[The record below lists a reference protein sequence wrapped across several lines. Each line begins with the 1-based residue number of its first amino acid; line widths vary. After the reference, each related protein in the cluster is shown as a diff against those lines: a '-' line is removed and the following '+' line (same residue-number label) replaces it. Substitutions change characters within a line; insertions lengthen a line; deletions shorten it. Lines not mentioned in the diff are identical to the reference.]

1 MPGLRPT
8 TALLLN
14 QAAKNPE
21 FGLKGKKDF
30 LANKP
35 KKIEVISKVSKYFA
49 VLISVKVVRNIIL
62 YVHVCILRSPGQ
74 QENKSGVF
82 CFI

>member
-8 TALLLN
+8 TALFLN

-49 VLISVKVVRNIIL
+49 VLKVVGNIIL
-62 YVHVCILRSPGQ
+62 YVHACILRSPGQ